1 MTHRR
6 NGSVDLAVVVNGF
19 PRLSE
24 TFVLQELLELE
35 RHGLRLHVIALR
47 DPEEVVQQEAL
58 DSLRAEVEYL
68 QHTTDPVPKLA
79 VRVAHAA
86 LLVQRPATY
95 LNGLGEIVASPDYSR
110 ANLRRAVILAHRLLR
125 LGSPPVYV
133 HFAHKPATLA
143 RFACLLAGIPYGLSA
158 HAKDIWLTPERELA
172 RKVRDASIVLTC
184 TADGQ
189 QHLERLSNGHTAVR
203 LVYHG
208 VDTGLDRRRRDHYA
222 HEPVVLTV
230 GRLVEKKGHETLL
243 RAAAEVSDRGHAF
256 RLRIAGEGAEWSR
269 LQRLVHELGLDNRV
283 TFLGPLSES
292 EVVREYARADVFAL
306 ACRELENGDRD
317 GIPNVLLE
325 AMAHGLAVVATTVPG
340 IAEAVADGET
350 ALLADPGDVEGFAT
364 RLERLLVEP
373 MLRERLANR
382 AHDRVVERFDRSV
395 NLPNVLRA
403 LASAALVPGHVAARV
418 DERAADL
425 KAAA

>member
-1 MTHRR
+1 KTFLVPPAEQASCAARGPFVSQAGKEVMTHRR
-6 NGSVDLAVVVNGF
+6 NSTVDLAVVVNGF

-35 RHGLRLHVIALR
+35 RHGLRLRVIALR

-58 DSLRAEVEYL
+58 DSLQAEVEYL
-68 QHTTDPVPKLA
+68 PYPTDPVPKLA

-95 LNGLGEIVASPDYSR
+95 LNGLGEIIASPDYSR

-189 QHLERLSNGHTAVR
+189 QHLERLAKGKTAVR

-208 VDTGLDRRRRDHYA
+208 V
-222 HEPVVLTV
+222 
-230 GRLVEKKGHETLL
+230 
-243 RAAAEVSDRGHAF
+243 
-256 RLRIAGEGAEWSR
+256 
-269 LQRLVHELGLDNRV
+269 
-283 TFLGPLSES
+283 
-292 EVVREYARADVFAL
+292 
-306 ACRELENGDRD
+306 
-317 GIPNVLLE
+317 
-325 AMAHGLAVVATTVPG
+325 
-340 IAEAVADGET
+340 
-350 ALLADPGDVEGFAT
+350 
-364 RLERLLVEP
+364 
-373 MLRERLANR
+373 
-382 AHDRVVERFDRSV
+382 
-395 NLPNVLRA
+395 
-403 LASAALVPGHVAARV
+403 
-418 DERAADL
+418 
-425 KAAA
+425 